1 MGTVWLAQHLTLDVR
16 CAVKFMTGEATS
28 DPSFG
33 ARFAVEA
40 RAIAQLSSP
49 HVVRIL
55 DHDTH
60 EGTPFIAMECL
71 QGEDLGARIK
81 RLGRLDASATYRIV
95 SQVANG
101 LAKAHAAGI
110 VHRDL
115 KPENVFIAQDDDWEG
130 GEVAKLL
137 DFGVAKMTGLGSFEG
152 ATRSTQAGSLVGTPA
167 YMSPEQAR
175 GVEVVDHR
183 SDLWSLAVVAFECL
197 TGKLPFDGPA
207 LGEIF
212 AKILCEP
219 LPVPSEVHPICTTAF
234 DRWWIKAAA
243 RNPEYRFSSA
253 RDLVDALGRAL
264 GTVETPVGVRDT
276 LRAVG
281 CEAEPTTK
289 QRGGRARFVAAALVL
304 AVAPLM
310 ATVARGGIEGRL
322 PLATASGSS
331 APAMA
336 VARNRAPPT
345 ALAYAQVA
353 ETVAMPERVEASS
366 SPVLAAAAARKEGA
380 GRRGGARTLSPRS
393 KVSATAT
400 APAEPSSPPDDI
412 DFGI

>member
-1 MGTVWLAQHLTLDVR
+1 MGNRFELVRELGRGSMGTVWLAEHLTLNLR
-16 CAVKFMTGEATS
+16 CAVKLMTREAMD
-28 DPSFG
+28 DPSFA
-33 ARFAVEA
+33 ARFVVEA
-40 RAIAQLSSP
+40 RAIAQLNSP

-115 KPENVFIAQDDDWEG
+115 KPENIFIAQDDDWEG

-152 ATRSTQAGSLVGTPA
+152 AAKSTQAGSLVGTPA

-175 GVEVVDHR
+175 GVDVVDHR

-207 LGEIF
+207 LGEVF
-212 AKILCEP
+212 AKILFEP
-219 LPVPSEVHPICTTAF
+219 LPVPSEVDPICTTAF
-234 DRWWIKAAA
+234 D
-243 RNPEYRFSSA
+243 
-253 RDLVDALGRAL
+253 
-264 GTVETPVGVRDT
+264 
-276 LRAVG
+276 
-281 CEAEPTTK
+281 
-289 QRGGRARFVAAALVL
+289 
-304 AVAPLM
+304 
-310 ATVARGGIEGRL
+310 
-322 PLATASGSS
+322 
-331 APAMA
+331 
-336 VARNRAPPT
+336 
-345 ALAYAQVA
+345 
-353 ETVAMPERVEASS
+353 
-366 SPVLAAAAARKEGA
+366 
-380 GRRGGARTLSPRS
+380 
-393 KVSATAT
+393 
-400 APAEPSSPPDDI
+400 
-412 DFGI
+412 